1 MIYRLS
7 ILLFLLINSQL
18 EAQNC
23 KTKAKDFKVDSVT
36 KLVSHSGVYGGGST
50 VSYRIYVTVKKKSLK
65 SIDSAWSQDK
75 STNVMMFAPPNT
87 SVKDLVIKKKKQ
99 MVFVVNINYN
109 NDPPTDGTYIRV
121 PKPINC
127 SDELIISYKSKKKKK
142 YLSISNF
149 IVLPTVN
156 MP

>member
-1 MIYRLS
+1 M
-7 ILLFLLINSQL
+7 
-18 EAQNC
+18 
-23 KTKAKDFKVDSVT
+23 
-36 KLVSHSGVYGGGST
+36 
-50 VSYRIYVTVKKKSLK
+50 SYRIYVTVKKKSLK

-121 PKPINC
+121 PKPMNC
-127 SDELIISYKSKKKKK
+127 TDELVISYKSKKKKK